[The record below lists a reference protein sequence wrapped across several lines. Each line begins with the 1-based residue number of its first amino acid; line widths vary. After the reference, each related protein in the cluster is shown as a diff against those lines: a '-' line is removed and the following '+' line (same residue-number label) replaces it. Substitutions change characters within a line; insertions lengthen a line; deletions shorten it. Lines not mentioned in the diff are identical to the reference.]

1 MIKLKQFNY
10 IIRGFE
16 FYGLCEIQSI
26 ETLPLIVNC
35 TDLYLEGYKD
45 DNPPNMKDMVDYQV
59 ILYME
64 DMVRVEYENPI
75 GGEWR

>member
-1 MIKLKQFNY
+1 MIKIKQFVY
-10 IIRGFE
+10 TIRGHE

-26 ETLPLIVNC
+26 ETLPLIVRC

-45 DNPPNMKDMVDYQV
+45 DNPPDMKDMVDYQIV
-59 ILYME
+59 LDIE